1 MALTKIGA
9 TLGGSADII
18 TVTQTGHGLLVGR
31 PVRMTDVSGT
41 PTYAYATAAGTAT
54 ADAIGIIIAKTTDTL
69 TIALGGRIT
78 VDDCVPTGDAGTVL
92 FLQVAAGLLAADE
105 PDGNTEVSKPMAVIT
120 VDGSEMIMV
129 QQRGEVIST
138 AGISIADGSVT
149 NAKLATSAI
158 TGAPDLGGAPA
169 TDDTLLISDTNDS
182 AALKEITVANLFTAP
197 AISGNATA
205 ATQAGTDDSTRIATT
220 AHVKD
225 VKIDDLTAGDD
236 NTDLDSSTNR
246 HGLLRKLD
254 NTTTN
259 FLRGDGTWAAAGGGN
274 LVLVGT
280 AVASSSST
288 LDITGLDS
296 TYDTYMLV
304 GSDVRPSNQGVELS
318 MRLGDSSGFDS
329 GASDYS
335 WYAIRNAAGS
345 SSYVGVND
353 AADSRIA
360 IAIGGTGADA
370 NEGAGFVGWLH
381 SPGDGTSLSII
392 SGNHSNIDTGN
403 NLQVGTFGGMRRNT
417 VITVD
422 RVQIFFSAGT
432 ITSGRFTVL
441 GVKHA

>member
-1 MALTKIGA
+1 M
-9 TLGGSADII
+9 
-18 TVTQTGHGLLVGR
+18 
-31 PVRMTDVSGT
+31 
-41 PTYAYATAAGTAT
+41 PT
-54 ADAIGIIIAKTTDTL
+54 
-69 TIALGGRIT
+69 
-78 VDDCVPTGDAGTVL
+78 
-92 FLQVAAGLLAADE
+92 
-105 PDGNTEVSKPMAVIT
+105 
-120 VDGSEMIMV
+120 
-129 QQRGEVIST
+129 
-138 AGISIADGSVT
+138 
-149 NAKLATSAI
+149 AI
-158 TGAPDLGGAPA
+158 THDP
-169 TDDTLLISDTNDS
+169 T
-182 AALKEITVANLFTAP
+182 FTTP
-197 AISGNATA
+197 
-205 ATQAGTDDSTRIATT
+205 
-220 AHVKD
+220 V
-225 VKIDDLTAGDD
+225 
-236 NTDLDSSTNR
+236 SSTNTAVVR
-246 HGLLRKLD
+246 WSGTAGSVLQNSGVLIDGSNNITGIGTIASGAITSSGAIIGTQVDILAAGDLRLQD
-254 NTTTN
+254 TTGGQYVALEANGTTTTHTLTLPAAQGAADT
-259 FLRGDGTWAAAGGGN
+259 FLKNNGSGALTWGAAGGGN

-288 LDITGLDS
+288 LDITGLDT

-370 NEGAGFVGWLH
+370 NEAAGFVGWLH

>member
-1 MALTKIGA
+1 MPTA
-9 TLGGSADII
+9 I
-18 TVTQTGHGLLVGR
+18 THDPTFTT
-31 PVRMTDVSGT
+31 PVSSTNTAVVRWSGT
-41 PTYAYATAAGTAT
+41 AGAVLQDSGVLIDGSNNITGIAGLTATQIDITGQGDLRLQDTTGGQYVALQAAGT
-54 ADAIGIIIAKTTDTL
+54 TTSHTL
-69 TIALGGRIT
+69 TLPATQG
-78 VDDCVPTGDAGTVL
+78 
-92 FLQVAAGLLAADE
+92 AADTFLK
-105 PDGNTEVSKPMAVIT
+105 NN
-120 VDGSEMIMV
+120 GS
-129 QQRGEVIST
+129 G
-138 AGISIADGSVT
+138 
-149 NAKLATSAI
+149 
-158 TGAPDLGGAPA
+158 
-169 TDDTLLISDTNDS
+169 TL
-182 AALKEITVANLFTAP
+182 
-197 AISGNATA
+197 
-205 ATQAGTDDSTRIATT
+205 
-220 AHVKD
+220 
-225 VKIDDLTAGDD
+225 
-236 NTDLDSSTNR
+236 
-246 HGLLRKLD
+246 
-254 NTTTN
+254 
-259 FLRGDGTWAAAGGGN
+259 TWGAAGGGN